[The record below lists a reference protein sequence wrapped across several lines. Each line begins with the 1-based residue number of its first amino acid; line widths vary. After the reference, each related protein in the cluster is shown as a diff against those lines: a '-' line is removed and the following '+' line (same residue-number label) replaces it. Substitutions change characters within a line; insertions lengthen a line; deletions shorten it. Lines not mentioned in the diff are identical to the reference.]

1 MSDIPLLDASGV
13 AKNFGAVK
21 ALTDAKLT
29 LSKGQVIALMGA
41 NGAGKSTFVKILTGA
56 LKPTAGRVLIRGQEA
71 RVGSPAEAQRS
82 GLVPV
87 YQEPSLIPDLN
98 VADNLTLGN
107 TP

>member
-41 NGAGKSTFVKILTGA
+41 NGAGKSTL
-56 LKPTAGRVLIRGQEA
+56 
-71 RVGSPAEAQRS
+71 
-82 GLVPV
+82 
-87 YQEPSLIPDLN
+87 SLIHI
-98 VADNLTLGN
+98 
-107 TP
+107 